1 MKSPY
6 KFLKMKKLL
15 LFVMLFG
22 FHLSLL
28 FAQNPLINLPSLNYE
43 GTKIAFNYQGDIWT
57 ANVDG
62 SNIKRLTIHEGY
74 DTKPL
79 WSQDGKSLVF
89 QSNRFG
95 NYDIFSI
102 PSSGGVSKRLT
113 YHSANDILTD
123 YMDDG
128 EILFNTGR
136 NFRQVEWEPEIQAIN
151 EKGGT
156 PYLKMNAFGFD
167 AVLSPDKKFIAFV
180 KGPCRIQRENYYG
193 SANKDIWLYDIAND
207 KYHQLTTFD
216 GNDFYPK
223 WADNNTMYYQSSKS
237 GKYNV
242 HKLKISDKGLKS
254 GADEQITSF
263 TDMGIF
269 SFNISKKGKKII
281 LVKGDE
287 LYIVDAVTKNKKQV
301 NLNLESDYRLD
312 PLVYKAYSGNMDEI
326 APSPDS
332 KYTAFVIRGDVFIT
346 ENNKDKSR
354 SVNLTNS
361 PSRDRMVSWLSNEAL
376 VFISDKEGQNDIYL
390 LKSADPKEKNL
401 FKTLKRKVIRLTKTD
416 VDESDPIISPDGKSI
431 SFIRGRGELIV
442 SNISAI
448 NGLSNERKLLNGW
461 DTPGGISWSPD
472 SKWLAYSLSDLDFN
486 EEVYVHKVDNSMK
499 PVNISM
505 HPKRDA
511 IPVWSQDGSKLGFS
525 SSRNN
530 GDSDVWFVWLKKEDW
545 QKTKE
550 DWDEEDTDEKDEKKK
565 EDKKEKTKTIDPVKI
580 DLDQIYKRQVQVTSY
595 SGGEFVKGFSKDGK
609 TIYYSTGDAGRG
621 NGDFEAD
628 LFKIKWNGKDK
639 KSLTSSDTKP
649 RNIFLDKDSKN
660 IYYTTKGGKLNRI
673 KLKDDKKEPLPI
685 NASMNIDY
693 TAESNQIFEEAWR
706 AINDGFYDP
715 NFHGHDW
722 KELKNTYK
730 PLAIKASTRLDFQSI
745 FNWML
750 GQVNAS
756 HMGLRGGE
764 DRLDLHKDKTGLLGL
779 TIVPLKSGNVKVQY
793 VTKNMPGERNVSK
806 IQVGDI
812 ITAVNGISLSD
823 GKNFYSLFNNLSN
836 EKIYL
841 NITDANGVKKELV
854 IRPKSSDRKEKYED
868 WVQEKKKL
876 TNDYSNGKLG
886 YIHIQGMNWT
896 SFEEFERE
904 LSAAGLGKEGVVID
918 VRFNGGGWTTDYLM
932 AVLTVKQHA
941 YTVPRGA
948 AKDLNTDQKKF
959 KDHYPFSERLPLTS
973 WTKPSITLCNE
984 SSYSNAEIFSHA
996 YKNLG
1001 IGSLVG
1007 IPTFGAVI
1015 STGSKRLIDGSSV
1028 RMPFRGWYIKV
1039 SENNMEFHGA
1049 VPDFIVKNNPDSKI
1063 KGKDLQLKKAVSE
1076 LLKQLK

>member
-1 MKSPY
+1 MKTQCKS
-6 KFLKMKKLL
+6 KKMKKIFFLSV
-15 LFVMLFG
+15 LFV
-22 FHLSLL
+22 LSLNFL
-28 FAQNPLINLPSLNYE
+28 MAQTPLVNYPTLNYE

-57 ANVDG
+57 ANVNG

-79 WSQDGKSLVF
+79 WSKDGKIIVF

-102 PSSGGVSKRLT
+102 PANGGVSKRLT
-113 YHSANDILTD
+113 YHSANDLLTD
-123 YMDDG
+123 YSSDG
-128 EILFNTGR
+128 EILFNTSR
-136 NFRQVEWEPEIQAIN
+136 NFKQVEWEPEIQTIN
-151 EKGGT
+151 KNGGT
-156 PYLKMNAFGFD
+156 PYLKMDAFGYD

-207 KYHQLTTFD
+207 KYHQLTAFN

-223 WADNNTMYYQSSKS
+223 WADNSTLYYQSSKS

-242 HKLKISDKGLKS
+242 HRLKISEKGLKI
-254 GADEQITSF
+254 GNDDQITSF

-269 SFNISKKGKKII
+269 SFDISKNGKKIV

-287 LYIVDAVTKNKKQV
+287 FYVVDVASKSKKRID
-301 NLNLESDYRLD
+301 LNLKSDYRFD
-312 PLVYKAYSGNMDEI
+312 PVVHKTYTGKMNETI
-326 APSPDS
+326 PSPNS
-332 KYTAFVIRGDVFIT
+332 KYSAFVIRGDIFIT
-346 ENNKDKSR
+346 ENDKDKSR

-361 PSRDRMVSWLSNEAL
+361 SSRDRMVSWLSNEAL
-376 VFISDKEGQNDIYL
+376 IFISDKEGQNDIYL
-390 LKSADPKEKNL
+390 LQSDDPKEKNL

-416 VDESDPIISPDGKSI
+416 VDESDPIVSPDGKSI

-442 SNISAI
+442 SNISAV
-448 NGLSNERKLLNGW
+448 NDLSNEQKLLDGW

-486 EEVYVHKVDNSMK
+486 EEVYIQKADNSIK
-499 PVNISM
+499 PINISM

-511 IPVWSQDGSKLGFS
+511 NPVWSKDGSKLGFS

-545 QKTKE
+545 QKKEE
-550 DWDEEDTDEKDEKKK
+550 DWDEEDTDVKEDKKK
-565 EDKKEKTKTIDPVKI
+565 EDKKEKTKTVIPVKI
-580 DLDQIYKRQVQVTSY
+580 DLDQIYKRQVQVTSF
-595 SGGEFVKGFSKDGK
+595 SGGEFVNGFSKDGK
-609 TIYYSTGDAGRG
+609 TVYYRTGDGGRG
-621 NGDFEAD
+621 NGTYESD

-639 KSLTSSDTKP
+639 KNLTSGDTNP
-649 RNIFLDKDSKN
+649 RNIVIDKDSKY
-660 IYYTTKGGKLNRI
+660 IYYTVKGGKLNRI
-673 KLKDDKKEPLPI
+673 KLKDDKKESLPI
-685 NASMNIDY
+685 KASLDINYI
-693 TAESNQIFEEAWR
+693 AESNQIFEEAWR

-715 NFHGHDW
+715 KFHGHDW
-722 KELKNTYK
+722 SELKNMYK
-730 PLAIKASTRLDFQSI
+730 PLALKASTRLDFQSI

-779 TIVPLKSGNVKVQY
+779 TLLPLKSGYMKVEY
-793 VTKNMPGERNVSK
+793 ITENMPANRIVSSLK
-806 IQVGDI
+806 VGDVI
-812 ITAVNGISLSD
+812 SAVNGIPLSD
-823 GKNFYSLFNNLSN
+823 SINFYSLFNNTSN

-841 NITDANGVKKELV
+841 NVMNVNGVKKELV
-854 IRPKSSDRKEKYED
+854 IRPKSSSRKEKYED
-868 WVQEKKKL
+868 WVLEKKRL
-876 TNDYSNGKLG
+876 TDNYSNGKLG

-948 AKDLNTDQKKF
+948 AKDLKSEQRKF
-959 KDHYPFSERLPLTS
+959 KNRYPYSERLPLS
-973 WTKPSITLCNE
+973 AWTKPSIALCNE

-1015 STGSKRLIDGSSV
+1015 STGSKRLIDGSYV
-1028 RMPFRGWYIKV
+1028 RMPFRGWYIKA
-1039 SENNMEFHGA
+1039 SEENMEFHGA
-1049 VPDFIVKNNPDSKI
+1049 VPDFIVKNNPDSKV
-1063 KGKDLQLKKAVSE
+1063 KKEDMQLKKAVKE
-1076 LLKQLK
+1076 LLIQLK